1 MVSHINALTPLMP
14 WEISILIPF
23 CFNILLQKYYN
34 IYPLIYH
41 HLGNEVLVIPKAIIE
56 AKKGKV
62 KNKLK

>member
-1 MVSHINALTPLMP
+1 MP
-14 WEISILIPF
+14 WEISIMIPF

-41 HLGNEVLVIPKAIIE
+41 HLGNEVLVILKAIIE